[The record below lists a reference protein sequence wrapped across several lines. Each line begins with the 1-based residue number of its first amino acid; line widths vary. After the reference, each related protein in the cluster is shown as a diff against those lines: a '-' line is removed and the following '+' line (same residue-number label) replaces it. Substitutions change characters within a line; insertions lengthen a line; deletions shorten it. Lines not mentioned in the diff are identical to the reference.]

1 MIKLSRDT
9 LIYCKKNRTL
19 WHASVDLRE
28 QLDLKV
34 HNNDLILYSSDIVKF
49 MFSKK
54 ATKIDQ
60 IFIVN
65 LTFTK

>member
-1 MIKLSRDT
+1 MVR
-9 LIYCKKNRTL
+9 KNRTL

-34 HNNDLILYSSDIVKF
+34 HNNDLISYSSDIVEF
-49 MFSKK
+49 MFSKE

-60 IFIVN
+60 IFTVH
-65 LTFTK
+65 LMFTK